1 MSDVV
6 MEAKP
11 NEIPTP
17 KELGFD
23 PAELRQKYAA
33 ERAKR
38 LREDGN
44 NQYQE
49 ITGALE
55 HYNVDPYV
63 EPGFTRP
70 ALHDSSTW

>member
-55 HYNVDPYV
+55 HYNADPLSR
-63 EPGFTRP
+63 PG
-70 ALHDSSTW
+70 LHPPGAA